1 MEGKMFEHSLQ
12 LHLKKDL
19 ILHKTDI
26 ISRNLIPKN
35 NREKESSYDEWTYST
50 KNLKGINKVWTIRS
64 GLCLRYFFTHGGSKW
79 LGELIRWKSPSRG
92 EKPFPDFTFF
102 NLLLANTLFFLNDRK
117 SLPTLGTTSRFE
129 PHTAA
134 LWLGNGRV
142 QLLARR
148 CSIQRN
154 WMRDFPTNQKQL
166 DMFWLFSTSTSK
178 SEQKMNDVSGFKKV
192 AYIACKILCVQ

>member
-1 MEGKMFEHSLQ
+1 MSSLLSFVRNYGRKIFEHNLQ
-12 LHLKKDL
+12 FHLKKDL

-26 ISRNLIPKN
+26 ISCNLIPKITE
-35 NREKESSYDEWTYST
+35 RRRFKLRWMDST
-50 KNLKGINKVWTIRS
+50 KNLKGIKFEQFAVDCAWDT
-64 GLCLRYFFTHGGSKW
+64 FFTHGGSKW
-79 LGELIRWKSPSRG
+79 LGELILWKSPSWG

-102 NLLLANTLFFLNDRK
+102 ILLLANTLVFLNDRK

-166 DMFWLFSTSTSK
+166 DMYWLLSTSK
-178 SEQKMNDVSGFKKV
+178 SERIK
-192 AYIACKILCVQ
+192 